1 MSDELQSARKLNLD
15 KYPRIG
21 GVLFLVLGL
30 FFGFIGFYFPIH
42 DAYQH
47 APKLVTYPK
56 SIFLSVTLTILSCVL
71 VILGPVATRLAYKFA
86 ALSGWRQKL
95 VIVAILVPLLLA
107 VILMDHVFKQF
118 LESFGYKF

>member
-1 MSDELQSARKLNLD
+1 MSDELQDGRKLNLD

-30 FFGFIGFYFPIH
+30 IFGFIGFYFPIH

-56 SIFLSVTLTILSCVL
+56 ATFFSVALTILGCVL
-71 VILGPVATRLAYKFA
+71 LILGPLATRLVYKYA
-86 ALSGWRQKL
+86 ALRGWKL
-95 VIVAILVPLLLA
+95 KLLIVALVLPLVLAAILV
-107 VILMDHVFKQF
+107 DHVFEQF
-118 LESFGYKF
+118 LESLGYKF

>member
-1 MSDELQSARKLNLD
+1 MSDEVQGGGKLNMD

-21 GVLFLVLGL
+21 GVLLLVLGL
-30 FFGFIGFYFPIH
+30 IFGFVGFYFPIR

-56 SIFLSVTLTILSCVL
+56 AIFTSVFLTILGCVL
-71 VILGPVATRLAYKFA
+71 IILGPLATRFVYKYLAVG
-86 ALSGWRQKL
+86 GWKQKL
-95 VIVAILVPLLLA
+95 VIAAILVPLLLA
-107 VILMDHVFKQF
+107 VILVDHVFKQF